1 MAAKWKK
8 ILLGTTLA
16 GAAVAGGLAYFLSR
30 KEKENSWEDDLEDF
44 DDNLNFHE
52 DDDEEGE
59 DAAPVSREYV
69 TIPTENHSAS
79 ETLKDAPE
87 ASEGEDG
94 QAAVSEEEEEAPAEE
109 TEEAPEETPSEE
121 SPASSPIAENVKAA
135 MDQVASRVALDSAE
149 EDNA

>member
-1 MAAKWKK
+1 MAANWKK

-94 QAAVSEEEEEAPAEE
+94 QAAVSEDE
-109 TEEAPEETPSEE
+109 EE

>member
-94 QAAVSEEEEEAPAEE
+94 QAAVSEDE
-109 TEEAPEETPSEE
+109 EE

-135 MDQVASRVALDSAE
+135 MDQVASRVALDSTE

>member
-79 ETLKDAPE
+79 ETLKDALRLPRE
-87 ASEGEDG
+87 KTDKLPFPRTKRNPLLPPHRRECPRLRWIRW
-94 QAAVSEEEEEAPAEE
+94 QAGW
-109 TEEAPEETPSEE
+109 
-121 SPASSPIAENVKAA
+121 
-135 MDQVASRVALDSAE
+135 L
-149 EDNA
+149 

>member
-87 ASEGEDG
+87 ASEGEGG
-94 QAAVSEEEEEAPAEE
+94 QAAVSEDE
-109 TEEAPEETPSEE
+109 EE

>member
-69 TIPTENHSAS
+69 TIPTVNHSAS

-94 QAAVSEEEEEAPAEE
+94 QAAVSEDE
-109 TEEAPEETPSEE
+109 EE

>member
-52 DDDEEGE
+52 DDDEESE

-94 QAAVSEEEEEAPAEE
+94 QAAVSEEEEE
-109 TEEAPEETPSEE
+109 

>member
-94 QAAVSEEEEEAPAEE
+94 QAAVSEDE
-109 TEEAPEETPSEE
+109 EE

>member
-94 QAAVSEEEEEAPAEE
+94 QAAVSEEEEE
-109 TEEAPEETPSEE
+109 

>member
-59 DAAPVSREYV
+59 DTAPVSREYV

-94 QAAVSEEEEEAPAEE
+94 QAAVSEDE
-109 TEEAPEETPSEE
+109 EE